1 MKALVT
7 GGGGYLGRHIVQQLL
22 DRGDQVTILAR
33 GRYPDVE
40 ALGASAVQADLCD
53 PDSLAGKLAG
63 FDVVFHAAAKVP
75 TWAPR
80 SEFIAVNV
88 DGTRHLLDAC
98 KAQGVPRLVYTS
110 SPSAVHSGGDEEGVT
125 EADCPYPE
133 HHAAPY
139 PESKALAEAMV
150 LAENGPALATTALR
164 PHIIYGPGEPHML
177 PRIIDRQAKGKL
189 KRIGDGTNRIAIT
202 YIDNAAVSQ
211 LQAAD
216 ALAPGSANAGKA
228 YFITDDT
235 PVEIWPW
242 IDAFLTGVG
251 MSPVRGFVSLATAQK
266 AAGFAEWLW
275 STFGLNGEPPMTK
288 FAATQLATS
297 HWYDLGAARSDF
309 GYTPQVSGDEGFQ
322 RTVDWF
328 RAQRESAT

>member
-1 MKALVT
+1 MSGRHALVT
-7 GGGGYLGRHIVQQLL
+7 GGGGYLGRHVVQQLL
-22 DRGDQVTILAR
+22 DRGDRVTILAR
-33 GRYPDVE
+33 GRYPEIE
-40 ALGASAVQADLCD
+40 ALGAGGVQADLCD
-53 PDSLAGKLAG
+53 PASLDGLLEG
-63 FDVVFHAAAKVP
+63 VDVVFHTAAKVP

-80 SEFIAVNV
+80 AEFIRTNV

-98 KAQGVPRLVYTS
+98 RAQGVGRFVYTS
-110 SPSAVHSGGDEEGVT
+110 SPSAVHRGGDEEGVT

-164 PHIIYGPGEPHML
+164 PHIIYGPAEPHML
-177 PRIIDRQAKGKL
+177 PRIMERQRAGKL

-202 YIDNAAVSQ
+202 YIDNAAISQ

-216 ALAPGSANAGKA
+216 RLAPGSANAGKA
-228 YFITDDT
+228 YFITDDA

-242 IDAFLTGVG
+242 IDAFLQGVG
-251 MSPVRGFVSLATAQK
+251 LSPVRGFVALSTAQK

-275 STFGLNGEPPMTK
+275 STFGLKGEPPMTK

-297 HWYDLGAARSDF
+297 HWYDLSAARSDF
-309 GYTPQVSGDEGFQ
+309 GYTPLVSGEEGFR
-322 RTVDWF
+322 RTVEWF
-328 RAQRESAT
+328 AAQRG